1 MGITKEGVYL
11 TFLLYQLVM
20 ILTIWIE
27 AVKSEHTQEIRM
39 ERLKLTA
46 RIVAVSLLTVGGYFI
61 GEGILWIEWIVALL
75 MLSLL
80 LILTFK
86 LVDFR
91 KKWFDEKENYDKLQ
105 S

>member
-1 MGITKEGVYL
+1 MEITKEGIYL
-11 TFLLYQLVM
+11 TFLFYQLVM
-20 ILTIWIE
+20 ILITWIE

-46 RIVAVSLLTVGGYFI
+46 RTVAVSLLTVGGYFI
-61 GEGILWIEWIVALL
+61 GEETLWVEWIVGLVL
-75 MLSLL
+75 FSLL

-91 KKWFDEKENYDKLQ
+91 KNWFNEKETYDNL
-105 S
+105 

>member
-11 TFLLYQLVM
+11 TFLFYQLVM

-46 RIVAVSLLTVGGYFI
+46 RTVAVSLLTVSGYFI
-61 GEGILWIEWIVALL
+61 GEGTLWVEWIVGLL
-75 MLSLL
+75 IFILL
-80 LILTFK
+80 LILTSK
-86 LVDFR
+86 LVDYR
-91 KKWFDEKENYDKLQ
+91 KKWVN
-105 S
+105 

>member
-1 MGITKEGVYL
+1 MMEITKEGIYL
-11 TFLLYQLVM
+11 TFLIYQLVM

-46 RIVAVSLLTVGGYFI
+46 RTVAVSLLTVGGYFI
-61 GEGILWIEWIVALL
+61 GEGILWVEWIVGLL
-75 MLSLL
+75 MFILL

-91 KKWFDEKENYDKLQ
+91 KNWFNEKETYDNL
-105 S
+105 

>member
-1 MGITKEGVYL
+1 MMEITKEGIYL
-11 TFLLYQLVM
+11 TFLFYQLVM

-46 RIVAVSLLTVGGYFI
+46 RTVAVSLLTVGGYFI
-61 GEGILWIEWIVALL
+61 GEGTLWVEWIVGLVL
-75 MLSLL
+75 FSLL

-91 KKWFDEKENYDKLQ
+91 KNWFNEKETYDNL
-105 S
+105 

>member
-1 MGITKEGVYL
+1 MEITKEGIYL

-61 GEGILWIEWIVALL
+61 GEGTLWVEWIVGLL
-75 MLSLL
+75 MFILL

-91 KKWFDEKENYDKLQ
+91 KNWFNEKETYDNL
-105 S
+105 